1 MFWFLRFHLYP
12 QTIVEVDTLHSYLKG
27 IINIISSVHPR
38 VQKSWQKQFTF
49 RHEADSGHDGG
60 EEESFENA
68 GQGFFELSGDGQGGL
83 GELEGCLE
91 PEGLESDAL
100 EGQIIDEER
109 VDFDGIS
116 EEEIPQELLHQVAA
130 VQQQDSAS
138 GKQIKSA
145 FSFSFCPNG

>member
-1 MFWFLRFHLYP
+1 M
-12 QTIVEVDTLHSYLKG
+12 TK
-27 IINIISSVHPR
+27 
-38 VQKSWQKQFTF
+38 KQFNF

>member
-1 MFWFLRFHLYP
+1 M
-12 QTIVEVDTLHSYLKG
+12 
-27 IINIISSVHPR
+27 
-38 VQKSWQKQFTF
+38 
-49 RHEADSGHDGG
+49 
-60 EEESFENA
+60 
-68 GQGFFELSGDGQGGL
+68 
-83 GELEGCLE
+83 EGCLE

-138 GKQIKSA
+138 GKKVGIFIRVFFQMDN
-145 FSFSFCPNG
+145 FSL

>member
-1 MFWFLRFHLYP
+1 M
-12 QTIVEVDTLHSYLKG
+12 
-27 IINIISSVHPR
+27 
-38 VQKSWQKQFTF
+38 
-49 RHEADSGHDGG
+49 
-60 EEESFENA
+60 
-68 GQGFFELSGDGQGGL
+68 
-83 GELEGCLE
+83 EGCLE

-138 GKQIKSA
+138 GKQSA
-145 FSFSFCPNG
+145 FSFGFFSQMDIFSLQIACKNLPAENI